1 MSNQVILVTGA
12 SSGFGLMTARS
23 LAQAGH
29 TVYASMRET
38 AGRNAPQVAAIAAWA
53 AEQKVDLRTVE
64 LDVQSET
71 SAEAGVAS
79 ILADAGRLD
88 VIVHNAGHMVF
99 GPAEAFTPD
108 QLIQQYDVNVLGAQR
123 VNRAA
128 LPHLRRQGKGLLV
141 WVGSSSTRGGTPPFL
156 GPYFAAKAA
165 MDALAVTYSTE
176 LALWGIETTIIVP
189 GAFTKGTNH
198 FAHSGKPAD
207 AARVAEYESGPYA
220 GIADRALKGLAGLE
234 PADADP
240 AEVAR
245 QIVRVVDAPFG
256 ERPFR
261 VHVDPSQ
268 DGAEVVNA
276 VADRV
281 RREMYRNIGLEDLLS
296 PKSTG
301 QGD

>member
-1 MSNQVILVTGA
+1 MSYTILVTGA
-12 SSGFGLMTARS
+12 SSGFGLMTAHA

-38 AGRNAPQVAAIAAWA
+38 QGRNAARVAEIAQWSKDHNA
-53 AEQKVDLRTVE
+53 DLRTVE
-64 LDVQSET
+64 LDVQSDT
-71 SAEAGVAS
+71 SSRAAVAH
-79 ILADAGRLD
+79 IVQDAKRLD

-99 GPAEAFTPD
+99 GPAEAFTPE
-108 QLIQQYDVNVLGAQR
+108 QLMQQYDVNVVGTQR

-128 LPHLRRQGKGLLV
+128 LPYLRKQGQGLLV

-156 GPYFAAKAA
+156 APYFAAKAA
-165 MDALAVTYSTE
+165 MDALAVSYSTE
-176 LALWGIETTIIVP
+176 LARWGIETTIMVP

-198 FAHSGKPAD
+198 FAHSGAPAD
-207 AARVAEYESGPYA
+207 TAVADDYVKGPYA
-220 GIADRALKGLAGLE
+220 DVSDKALEGLKKLE

-245 QIVRVVDAPFG
+245 EIVRVVGLPFG
-256 ERPFR
+256 KRPFR

-276 VADRV
+276 VADRM
-281 RREMYRNIGLEDLLS
+281 RREMYRAIRLEDLLS
-296 PKSTG
+296 PKLVG
-301 QGD
+301 

>member
-1 MSNQVILVTGA
+1 MSKQVILVTGA
-12 SSGFGLMTARS
+12 SSGFGLMTAQS

-38 AGRNAPQVAAIAAWA
+38 AGRNAPQVAAVAAWA

-64 LDVQSET
+64 LDVQSDA

-99 GPAEAFTPD
+99 GPAEAFTPE
-108 QLIQQYDVNVLGAQR
+108 QYIQQYDVNVLGAQR

-128 LPHLRRQGKGLLV
+128 LPHLRAQGKGLLV

-176 LALWGIETTIIVP
+176 LALWGIETTIMVP

-207 AARVAEYESGPYA
+207 AARVAEYEAGPYA
-220 GIADRALKGLAGLE
+220 GIADKALKGLAGLE

-240 AEVAR
+240 VEVAR
-245 QIVRVVDAPFG
+245 QIVRVVGAPFG
-256 ERPFR
+256 KRPFR

-268 DGAEVVNA
+268 DGAEVVNG
-276 VADRV
+276 VADRM
-281 RREMYRNIGLEDLLS
+281 RREMYRNIGLEALLS
-296 PKSTG
+296 PKLMA
-301 QGD
+301 

>member
-1 MSNQVILVTGA
+1 MSKQVILVTGA
-12 SSGFGLMTARS
+12 SSGFGLMTAQS

-38 AGRNAPQVAAIAAWA
+38 KERNATQVATLAAWA
-53 AEQKVDLRTVE
+53 AGQKADLRTVE
-64 LDVQSET
+64 LDVQSDA
-71 SAEAGVAS
+71 SAEAGVAA
-79 ILADAGRLD
+79 ILAEAGRLD

-108 QLIQQYDVNVLGAQR
+108 QFIEQYDVNVLGAQR

-128 LPHLRRQGKGLLV
+128 LPRLRAQGQGLLV

-176 LALWGIETTIIVP
+176 LALWGIETTIMVP

-207 AARVAEYESGPYA
+207 VARVAEYEAGLYA
-220 GIADRALKGLAGLE
+220 GIADKALKGLAGLE

-245 QIVRVVDAPFG
+245 QIVRVVDLPFG
-256 ERPFR
+256 KRPFR

-268 DGAEVVNA
+268 DGAEIVNG
-276 VADRV
+276 VADRM

-296 PKSTG
+296 PKIPR
-301 QGD
+301 